1 LNKSSNSRLKKF
13 KADNRKDIVTILYK
27 DGCVSRLELTKR
39 LKLSKAS
46 VSLLVAEM
54 IEQGLIVEWGLS
66 IEKKTGSGPRER
78 LLALSGDYAG
88 VLGISI
94 ERDYVSI
101 GLCNLQ
107 NKTIQSTFRKTSEFS
122 AGKAAFLDE
131 IAQMATALLRPTDP
145 KLLPPILLGCAIT
158 IIGTVDQQSGVS
170 INSFGLLPKNTSI
183 SDYFADKLNMPVW
196 VENNVRALAMANYN
210 YHSSAKEESCVFLKH
225 GQGLGGA
232 IIIDSQL
239 LMGSTNE
246 AGEVGHTVVAGND
259 APCGCGKNGC
269 LETLVS
275 EEAILKSIPLDK
287 YKYPVL
293 SGLCDGDRRNL
304 DIEKVLEAI
313 DAGEKALMDHF
324 QDALHYLA
332 QSIANLYIL
341 VNPSVFILYGVIFQ
355 NEQVVDLLYS
365 HLKHIMK
372 DDAILA
378 TLKISRLESRKNYYG
393 ATDLVLRKYF
403 ESGAF

>member
-1 LNKSSNSRLKKF
+1 MNKSSNSRLKKF

-46 VSLLVAEM
+46 ISLLVAEM
-54 IEQGLIVEWGLS
+54 IEQGLVVERGLS

-122 AGKAAFLDE
+122 TNKAAFLDE
-131 IAQMATALLRPTDP
+131 IAQMAIALLPLTDT
-145 KLLPPILLGCAIT
+145 KLPPPILLGCAIT
-158 IIGTVDQQSGVS
+158 IIGTVDQQSGIS
-170 INSFGLLPKNTSI
+170 INSFGLLPKNTPLSG
-183 SDYFADKLNMPVW
+183 YFADKLNMPVW

-287 YKYPVL
+287 YPVL

-304 DIEKVLEAI
+304 DIEKALEAI
-313 DAGEKALMDHF
+313 DAGEKAVLDHF
-324 QDALHYLA
+324 KVALHYLA
-332 QSIANLYIL
+332 QTIANLYIL
-341 VNPSVFILYGVIFQ
+341 VNPNVFILYGVIFQ
-355 NEQVVDLLYS
+355 NRQIVDLLYGY
-365 HLKHIMK
+365 LRQIMK
-372 DDAILA
+372 GDAILA